1 MDNKYIMLSAYLNN
15 NLGDDLFIH
24 ILTNRYSNYKFYV
37 CSDHKHKALS
47 GLRLCES
54 FWFYPLNRLH
64 SILNRRRINC
74 SIISKIYKKQLY
86 NLIRR
91 SICCINIIGSGFIE
105 KKGLIQDK
113 EFDELFY
120 TKKTYIIGCNFGP
133 YSSESYYS
141 RYKKLFEK
149 VADVCFRESYSKEL
163 FAPLKLRC
171 ESDIV
176 FCYNLGEEL
185 PQSLSNRSYVVFSVI
200 QLQNHFN
207 SDAEVRDYKEFLVD
221 SMLYWSEQRKDIVIV
236 AFCKSEGDLTA
247 ALEIKSIA
255 KSRSNNIVI
264 EIFAY
269 PDFSYTEMMG
279 IIKNSDLIIATRYHA
294 MIIGFLYKK
303 LVYPI
308 VYSDKEVHVIHDIFG
323 EISIAYANNLKNIGL
338 CNFFENYGLLL
349 SSERYMECVN
359 SANRQFERLDKLLLN
374 KQKK

>member
-1 MDNKYIMLSAYLNN
+1 MDKKYIMLSAYLNN

-37 CSDHKHKALS
+37 CSDHKHKVLS

-64 SILNRRRINC
+64 STLNRRRINH

-86 NLIRR
+86 NLIRS

-105 KKGLIQDK
+105 KKEVIQDI

-141 RYKKLFEK
+141 RYRKLFEK
-149 VADVCFRESYSKEL
+149 AADVCFRENYSKEL
-163 FAPLKLRC
+163 FAPLQLRC

-176 FCYNLGEEL
+176 FCYDLGEEL
-185 PQSLSNRSYVVFSVI
+185 PQCLSKRNYVVFSVI

-207 SDAEVRDYKEFLVD
+207 GDAEVRDYKEFLVN
-221 SMLYWSEQRKDIVIV
+221 SMLYWNEQKKDIVIV
-236 AFCKSEGDLTA
+236 AFCKNEGDLTA

-255 KSRSNNIVI
+255 ESRSNDIVI
-264 EIFAY
+264 EIYTY
-269 PDFSYTEMMG
+269 PDFSYKEMMG

-308 VYSDKEVHVIHDIFG
+308 VYSDKEVNVIHDIFG
-323 EISIAYANNLKNIGL
+323 ERSIAYANNLKSIGL

-349 SSERYMECVN
+349 SSEKLMECVN
-359 SANRQFERLDKLLLN
+359 SANRQFEMLDKLLLN
-374 KQKK
+374 KQNK